1 MHHRRSG
8 ASLLTKIIIYS
19 ILAFFF
25 GCDASSLFDLG
36 NLSSLRPG
44 PNAAQ
49 VNEDATDNNLFDAA
63 QTALLPEDGEI
74 SVNGTVDGQN
84 DVDIYA
90 LGPAAAGDR
99 ITIDVIGAN
108 GLNTVAA
115 LFDENKNIID
125 ANDDRSYYAGQLDP
139 YISRVIRRDMAN
151 IYVGVAVPRGRYF
164 SSNDGRYDNGT
175 YTLRA
180 FRQSNRPLAEARQQ
194 VVYLNFAGG
203 ANVQIALQPYE
214 LMRAFSADAISQRFE
229 GQTSTM
235 ADMVVE
241 LMRSDF
247 ADYDVV
253 LVDGRSAPLPDGAV
267 TQLYFGNY
275 NQAFL
280 GLSDNVDTDNT
291 VLDQKGIIYTED
303 FQLFE
308 SLQPTMEEVAQ
319 AIANTGSHE
328 LGHLLGLE
336 HGGDPLDIMSTAATA
351 RQILENDAYFMQSAL
366 DEGVF
371 PAGWQDGSALLMQN
385 VGKNPASAT
394 ARVLQ
399 LAPQTARAKADTT
412 WRAAYDFVMP
422 TCGGC
427 KH

>member
-8 ASLLTKIIIYS
+8 ASLLTKIIVYS

-36 NLSSLRPG
+36 NVSSLRPG

-63 QTALLPEDGEI
+63 QTALLLEDGEI

-99 ITIDVIGAN
+99 ITIDVTGAN

-115 LFDENKNIID
+115 LFDDNKNIID

-151 IYVGVAVPRGRYF
+151 LYVGVAVPRGRYF

-180 FRQSNRPLAEARQQ
+180 FRQTNRPLAEARQQ

-229 GQTSTM
+229 GQTSAM
-235 ADMVVE
+235 ADMIVE
-241 LMRSDF
+241 RMRSDF
-247 ADYDVV
+247 ADYNVV

-267 TQLYFGNY
+267 TQLFFGNY

-336 HGGDPLDIMSTAATA
+336 HGADPLDIMSTAATA

-385 VGKNPASAT
+385 VGKNPAFAT

-399 LAPQTARAKADTT
+399 LAPHSARAKADTT
-412 WRAAYDFVMP
+412 WRTAYDFSMP
-422 TCGGC
+422 KCDKC
-427 KH
+427 AR

>member
-8 ASLLTKIIIYS
+8 ASLLTKIIVYS

-36 NLSSLRPG
+36 NVSSLRPG

-63 QTALLPEDGEI
+63 QTALLLEDGEI

-115 LFDENKNIID
+115 LFDDNKNIID

-139 YISRVIRRDMAN
+139 YISRVIRRDMSTL
-151 IYVGVAVPRGRYF
+151 YVGVAVPRGRYF

-180 FRQSNRPLAEARQQ
+180 FRQTNRPVAEARQQ

-229 GQTSTM
+229 GQTSAM
-235 ADMVVE
+235 ADMIVE
-241 LMRSDF
+241 RMRADF
-247 ADYDVV
+247 ADYNVV

-267 TQLYFGNY
+267 TQLFFGNY

-336 HGGDPLDIMSTAATA
+336 HGGDPFDIMSTAATA

-385 VGKNPASAT
+385 TGKNPAIAA
-394 ARVLQ
+394 ARILQ
-399 LAPQTARAKADTT
+399 DAPQAARGKADTT

-422 TCGGC
+422 KCDKC
-427 KH
+427 AH

>member
-8 ASLLTKIIIYS
+8 ASLPIKVVFLS
-19 ILAFFF
+19 VLAFFF
-25 GCDASSLFDLG
+25 GCDTSSLFDLG
-36 NLSSLRPG
+36 GLSSIRPG

-63 QTALLPEDGEI
+63 QSALLPDDGEI
-74 SVNGTVDGQN
+74 SVTGSVDGVN
-84 DVDIYA
+84 DIDIYA
-90 LGPAAAGDR
+90 LGPVSAGDR
-99 ITIDVIGAN
+99 ITVDVIGAN

-139 YISRVIRRDMAN
+139 YISRVVRRDMSN

-164 SSNDGRYDNGT
+164 SSTDGRFDNGT

-180 FRQSNRPLAEARQQ
+180 FRRHNQTPAETRQQ

-203 ANVQIALQPYE
+203 ASVQIALQPFE
-214 LMRAFSADAISQRFE
+214 FMRAFSADAISQRFE
-229 GQTSTM
+229 GQTAAM
-235 ADMVVE
+235 ADRIVE
-241 LMRSDF
+241 LMRADF
-247 ADYDVV
+247 AEYNVV
-253 LVDGRSAPLPDGAV
+253 LVDGRNAPLPEGAV

-280 GLSDNVDTDNT
+280 GLSDNVDTDNA

-385 VGKNPASAT
+385 AGKNPAFAT
-394 ARVLQ
+394 TRVLQ
-399 LAPQTARAKADTT
+399 DASRAGRVKADTT

-422 TCGGC
+422 TCGKC
-427 KH
+427 AH